1 MKLQTTITEKK
12 SGLEFKALTVANK
25 VAAWLP
31 FMRKFLD
38 ESAQK
43 YSRVARTYYEDG
55 NVESAIG
62 YYERAL
68 ARSPTNVAILNDLAQ
83 LCYENDRLEEAE
95 TFYKRALEEDYFNER
110 ALKGLGFSLHW
121 RGNIDEALYTYLR
134 YLDLNGE
141 DYDVLL
147 NLSALFLDS
156 GDDEKAIEF
165 SERAA
170 DADPT
175 KGPPYLN
182 LASAQFNLGNF
193 SEAELSARKAI
204 ELDRNEESLRLLGL
218 VLETLGKTQEAL
230 DVYIEASTI
239 NPTDP
244 YTYLD
249 LARLLNKMGRNS
261 EYLENALKTVEL
273 FKDHPDK
280 VGRSGSY
287 WDLGWAYY
295 KLGQWEKSAEA
306 SSKALE
312 VDPDLASPRF
322 NLGLALLHL
331 GKPDDAKKEYLV
343 GIKNSKLVDLKNDA
357 IDDLEAALKKNPQL
371 KGGQEILDIL
381 MAESKKLEKQRPIRS
396 VQS

>member
-1 MKLQTTITEKK
+1 LNLQATEKK
-12 SGLEFKALTVANK
+12 NGLEFKALTVANK
-25 VAAWLP
+25 VAGWLP
-31 FMRKFLD
+31 FVRKLLD

-55 NVESAIG
+55 NVAKAIG

-68 ARSPTNVAILNDLAQ
+68 ARAPTNVDILNDLAQ
-83 LCYENDRLEEAE
+83 LCYENQRLEEAE
-95 TFYKRALEEDYFNER
+95 IFYKRALEEDYFNRR

-121 RGNIDEALYTYLR
+121 RGDIDEALYTYLR
-134 YLDLNGE
+134 YLDLNGK

-165 SERAA
+165 SQRAA

-175 KGPPYLN
+175 KGPPHLN
-182 LASAQFNLGNF
+182 LASAHFNLGNF
-193 SEAELSARKAI
+193 HEAELSARKAI
-204 ELDRNEESLRLLGL
+204 ELERNEDSLRLLGL

-230 DVYIEASTI
+230 AVYVEASTI

-249 LARLLNKMGRNS
+249 LARLLNKLGRYS
-261 EYLENALKTVEL
+261 EYLENALKAVEL
-273 FKDHPDK
+273 FKDHPDN
-280 VGRSGSY
+280 VGRAGAY

-295 KLGQWEKSAEA
+295 NLGQWEKSAEA
-306 SSKALE
+306 SAKALE
-312 VDPDLASPRF
+312 VDPALASPRF
-322 NLGLALLHL
+322 NLGLALLHI
-331 GKPDDAKKEYLV
+331 GKPDKAKKEYLV
-343 GIKNSKLVDLKNDA
+343 GIKNSKLVDLKADA

-381 MAESKKLEKQRPIRS
+381 MAESKKLEKQRTIRS
-396 VQS
+396 TQT